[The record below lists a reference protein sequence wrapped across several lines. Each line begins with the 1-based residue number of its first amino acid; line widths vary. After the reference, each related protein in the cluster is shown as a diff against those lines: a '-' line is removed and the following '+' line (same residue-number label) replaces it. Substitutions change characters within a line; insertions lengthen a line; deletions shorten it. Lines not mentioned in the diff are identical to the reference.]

1 MKPILEAKGIT
12 RYFGGLKALDRVDL
26 AIQDGEIISLI
37 GPNGAG
43 KTTFFNCITGLSVP
57 DEGEIR
63 FKDTLITGLK
73 PHEVAKQGIMRTFQN
88 LRLFDE
94 MSALE
99 NVMVGGF
106 CKTKASVLGAI
117 LRTRSVVEEERWLS
131 SRAAEL
137 LNFVGIGEHRESWA
151 CNLSYGDRRRLEI
164 ARALKNDTSLL
175 LLDEP
180 AAGLNPTETQQL
192 MAIITQIRD
201 QGITVL
207 LIEHDMKVV
216 MGISDRVVV
225 LDYGVKI
232 AEGLPAEIQK
242 DPAVIEAYLGKEE

>member
-1 MKPILEAKGIT
+1 MKPILEAKGISKS
-12 RYFGGLKALDRVDL
+12 FGGLKALDRVDL

-57 DEGEIR
+57 DEGEIH
-63 FKDTLITGLK
+63 FKDTLVTGLK
-73 PHEVAKQGIMRTFQN
+73 PHEIAKHGIMRTFQN

-106 CKTKASVLGAI
+106 CKTKATVLGAI
-117 LRTRSVVEEERWLS
+117 FRTHSVVEEERWLS
-131 SRAAEL
+131 SKAAEL
-137 LNFVGIGEHRESWA
+137 LNFVGIGEQREIWA

-164 ARALKNDTSLL
+164 ARALNNDPSLL

-216 MGISDRVVV
+216 MGISDRVAV

-242 DPAVIEAYLGKEE
+242 DPAGIEAYLGKEE